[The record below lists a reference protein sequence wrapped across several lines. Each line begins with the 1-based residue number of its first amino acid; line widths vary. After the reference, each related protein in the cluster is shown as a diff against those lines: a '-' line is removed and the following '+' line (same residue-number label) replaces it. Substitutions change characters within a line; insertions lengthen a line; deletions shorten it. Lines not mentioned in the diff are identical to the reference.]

1 VTEANDLTRP
11 IHDRMPVILSEQDY
25 ALWLSV
31 DGRQT
36 EHLQRVL
43 KPFSSELMRAYPV
56 STAVNN
62 PRNDNETC
70 IEGISAEF

>member
-1 VTEANDLTRP
+1 
-11 IHDRMPVILSEQDY
+11 
-25 ALWLSV
+25 
-31 DGRQT
+31 
-36 EHLQRVL
+36 VL